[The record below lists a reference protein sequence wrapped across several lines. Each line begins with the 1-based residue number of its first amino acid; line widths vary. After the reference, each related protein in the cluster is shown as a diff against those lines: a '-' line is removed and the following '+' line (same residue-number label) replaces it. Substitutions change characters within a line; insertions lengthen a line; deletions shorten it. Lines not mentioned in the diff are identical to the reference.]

1 MFRLFTSA
9 RRSPCGSLKVA
20 ALLFGL
26 CAAASS
32 AAANLEMTEFYYPP
46 LNYYF
51 ITANGAEKAALDGT
65 SGWTRTGNSFMVADA
80 DAEAAG
86 ALPLTRFYF
95 DGIALNKARGSHFYT
110 MVESE
115 RSALRAMNPSKANAA
130 GLPVDEGNMGYV
142 YPQIAAGFGVGFGS
156 YCASSMLPV
165 YRAFR
170 GSTRFP
176 DDPNH
181 RFSTDRAAH
190 VALVA
195 AGWDDEGV
203 AFCVPA
209 N

>member
-9 RRSPCGSLKVA
+9 CRSPRGSLKMA

-26 CAAASS
+26 GTAASGV
-32 AAANLEMTEFYYPP
+32 AANLEMTEFYYTP

-51 ITANGAEKAALDGT
+51 ITASGAEKAALDGT
-65 SGWTRTGNSFMVADA
+65 SGWARTGTSFMVADA

-115 RSALRAMNPSKANAA
+115 RSALRAMNPSKANAT
-130 GLPVDEGNMGYV
+130 GLPVDEGNIGYV
-142 YPQIAAGFGVGFGS
+142 YPQVAVGFGLAFGS
-156 YCASSMLPV
+156 YCASSLLPV

-203 AFCVPA
+203 AFCVSA

>member
-9 RRSPCGSLKVA
+9 RGSPCGPLKAA

-26 CAAASS
+26 SATASS
-32 AAANLEMTEFYYPP
+32 VAANLEMTEFYYPP

-51 ITANGAEKAALDGT
+51 ITASGAEKAALDGT
-65 SGWTRTGNSFMVADA
+65 SGWTRTGNGFMVADA
-80 DAEAAG
+80 DAEATG

-115 RSALRAMNPSKANAA
+115 RSALRAMNPLKTNAA
-130 GLPVDEGNMGYV
+130 GLPVDEGNIGYV
-142 YPQIAAGFGVGFGS
+142 YPQVAVGFGVGFGS
-156 YCASSMLPV
+156 YCVSSLLPV

-176 DDPNH
+176 GDPNH

-203 AFCVPA
+203 AFCVSA

>member
-9 RRSPCGSLKVA
+9 CRSPRGSLKMA

-26 CAAASS
+26 GTAASGV
-32 AAANLEMTEFYYPP
+32 AANLEMTEFYYTP

-51 ITANGAEKAALDGT
+51 ITASGAEKAALDGT
-65 SGWTRTGNSFMVADA
+65 SGWARTGTSFMVADA

-115 RSALRAMNPSKANAA
+115 RAALRAMNPSKANAT
-130 GLPVDEGNMGYV
+130 GLPVDEGNIGYV
-142 YPQIAAGFGVGFGS
+142 YPQVAVGFGLAFGS
-156 YCASSMLPV
+156 YCASSLLPV

-203 AFCVPA
+203 AFCVSA